1 MYWVQYYFA
10 DEYRN
15 LKITQMLSAGQI
27 GYYIANT
34 VVLTGDIA
42 SNLDNLA
49 MVATTYQ
56 SHVEKLMATILQLMD
71 TNNILRYQIK
81 QLDKKM
87 QFWIDNVNKIKS
99 QRTKTKVT

>member
-15 LKITQMLSAGQI
+15 LKITQKLSAGQI
-27 GYYIANT
+27 GYHIANT

-56 SHVEKLMATILQLMD
+56 SHVKKLMATILQLMD

-81 QLDKKM
+81 QLD
-87 QFWIDNVNKIKS
+87 
-99 QRTKTKVT
+99 